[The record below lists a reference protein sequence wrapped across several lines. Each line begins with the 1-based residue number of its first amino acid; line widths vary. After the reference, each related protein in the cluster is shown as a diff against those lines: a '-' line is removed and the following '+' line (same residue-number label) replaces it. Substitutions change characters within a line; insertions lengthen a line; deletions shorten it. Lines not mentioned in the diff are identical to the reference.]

1 MVQHPIGESELI
13 ITPQGCIYHLDLHP
27 AELATTII
35 LVGDPGRVAQV
46 SRYFDRIELK
56 KSHREFITHT
66 GYLGAKRISVVSTG
80 IGADNIDIVLNELDA
95 LLNIDFN
102 TRLSYEIPRSLNI
115 IKLGTCGSLQADIPV
130 DSLVV
135 STFAVGMDN
144 LLHYYRY
151 ENNAEESFLLNAFQ
165 QHCGLPGNPLQ
176 PYIAESSVRLRNH
189 FTEGYI
195 HGITVT
201 SPGFYAPQGRRL
213 RLSPAYTNL
222 VDNLSGFTSG
232 SHRIVNFEMETS
244 AIYGLGKLLGHHCIS
259 INNVIGNRQQQS
271 FSNNLPA
278 AVDNMIQKA
287 LAVIGHLA

>member
-1 MVQHPIGESELI
+1 MLQQSIGESELI
-13 ITPQGCIYHLDLHP
+13 ITPLGCVYHLDLHP
-27 AELATTII
+27 AELATTVI
-35 LVGDPGRVAQV
+35 LVGDPGRVTQV
-46 SRYFDRIELK
+46 SRYFDRIEHK

-66 GYLGAKRISVVSTG
+66 GYIGTKRISIVSTG
-80 IGADNIDIVLNELDA
+80 IGTDNIDIVLNELDA

-102 TRLSYEIPRSLNI
+102 TRLPYEMPRHLNI

-130 DSLVV
+130 DSLVL
-135 STFAVGMDN
+135 STFAIGMDN

-151 ENNAEESFLLNAFQ
+151 ENNAEEAFLLHTFQ

-189 FTEGYI
+189 FTDGYI

-201 SPGFYAPQGRRL
+201 CPGFYAPQGRRL
-213 RLSPAYTNL
+213 RLSPAHTNL

-232 SHRIVNFEMETS
+232 SHRVVNLEMETS

-259 INNVIGNRQQQS
+259 INNVINNRKQLN
-271 FSNNLPA
+271 FSQDMPA
-278 AVDNMIQKA
+278 AIDNMIQKA
-287 LAVIGHLA
+287 LAIIEGIA